1 MIENVPF
8 FFLFRF
14 LLAKNVAIR
23 RVTPTTAAT
32 MSHTTAG
39 CIAAILVSLNSP
51 LANWVEKAWGRKR
64 QRVNPLLAD
73 TMMCRVLILD
83 SLRTGY
89 LETKMKNLT
98 IFVLQNPSSEV
109 Y

>member
-51 LANWVEKAWGRKR
+51 LAIKLSRESLGSKEATR
-64 QRVNPLLAD
+64 QPTSGGHDDVPGSHSR
-73 TMMCRVLILD
+73 
-83 SLRTGY
+83 
-89 LETKMKNLT
+89 
-98 IFVLQNPSSEV
+98 
-109 Y
+109 